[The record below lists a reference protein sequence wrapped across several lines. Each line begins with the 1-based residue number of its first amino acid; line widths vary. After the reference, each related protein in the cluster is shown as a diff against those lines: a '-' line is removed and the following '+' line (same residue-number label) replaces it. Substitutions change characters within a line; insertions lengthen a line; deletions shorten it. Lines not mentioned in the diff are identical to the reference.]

1 MLLLMYIKQVLV
13 YVMRYNPWPVHMNVV
28 LDIYVSVILHL
39 KFHGVSV
46 PLLSVV

>member
-1 MLLLMYIKQVLV
+1 MLLLMYIIQVLV
-13 YVMRYNPWPVHMNVV
+13 YVMRYAPWPVHMNVV